1 VKLSCRAAASK
12 AFRAFNAG
20 RRGRIANLDQNSS

>member
-12 AFRAFNAG
+12 AFRAFNGG
-20 RRGRIANLDQNSS
+20 RRRSMAYDEKS